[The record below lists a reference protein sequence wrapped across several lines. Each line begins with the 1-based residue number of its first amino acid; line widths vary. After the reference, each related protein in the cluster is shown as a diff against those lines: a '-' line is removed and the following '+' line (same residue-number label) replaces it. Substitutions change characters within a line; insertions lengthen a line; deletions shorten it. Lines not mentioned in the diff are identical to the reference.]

1 MSRPIKRL
9 LILVLCLTLA
19 ACATTAQEPAPA
31 TEAPAAVV
39 EVPAGDPILSV
50 SGMVGQELALTEADL
65 QGMQVV
71 TLTAEHPKNGP
82 TEYTGVYLNA
92 VLDMAGITDGAGKLV
107 ITASDGYSAEVPLAD
122 VKACTECL
130 IAMDGS
136 ALNMAMPGM
145 SSKAWVKD
153 VVKIELA
160 GG

>member
-1 MSRPIKRL
+1 MSRSIKL
-9 LILVLCLTLA
+9 LLVLFLCLAVSACGATAPA
-19 ACATTAQEPAPA
+19 AAPA
-31 TEAPAAVV
+31 TEAPAAV
-39 EVPAGDPILSV
+39 EEAPAGAPILSV

-92 VLDMAGITDGAGKLV
+92 VLDMAGIADAAGKLV

-136 ALNMAMPGM
+136 ALNMVMPGM
-145 SSKAWVKD
+145 SSKAWVKE